1 MALGGLIFILPILA
15 FDIWLSWTTGRR
27 QVRLWVELGQWR
39 QIAVACAIGMAL
51 AVWLTFYVKY
61 SFDPKMRVIGF
72 PIPLVFFH
80 LEDKTWTR
88 TVLPAALPYAGG
100 AADILTGLAAPF
112 IPYKIA
118 EFLKTVKAE
127 LK

>member
-1 MALGGLIFILPILA
+1 MGGLIIIIPILA

-27 QVRLWVELGQWR
+27 QVRRWLELKQWR
-39 QIAVACAIGMAL
+39 QITAAAAIGLAL
-51 AVWLTFYVKY
+51 AIWLTFFLPY

-80 LEDKTWTR
+80 LDDKTWTR
-88 TVLPAALPYAGG
+88 TVLPAALPYPGIVT
-100 AADILTGLAAPF
+100 DLLTGLAAPF

-118 EFLKTVKAE
+118 EFLKAVKAE

>member
-1 MALGGLIFILPILA
+1 
-15 FDIWLSWTTGRR
+15 
-27 QVRLWVELGQWR
+27 
-39 QIAVACAIGMAL
+39 
-51 AVWLTFYVKY
+51 VKY

-80 LEDKTWTR
+80 LEDQTWTR
-88 TVLPAALPYAGG
+88 TVLPSSLPYAGG
-100 AADILTGLAAPF
+100 TADFLTGLAAPF
-112 IPYKIA
+112 LPYKIA